1 MKPLLTVQ
9 SGSVGHRVYQL
20 CGWAPFLALV
30 AVLPYM
36 LKEFQVG
43 RLNRAILVAVA
54 VLGVNLVIGYGGLL
68 ALGHSA
74 FMGIGA
80 FVAATLISDEGWD
93 FWLVFPVVFVVG
105 FILGMILGLPALRIR
120 GLYLALVTIAFA
132 AVFPQL
138 TKIDGLSVGGKTIID
153 RTGGANGRRIEEI
166 VEAPD
171 FLPDSIFGG
180 PLEGYIYRYWV
191 IVALA
196 AFCFWGVRNLLR
208 SRPGRAIVAIRDNEI
223 GAAVSGVNLPL
234 YKTLTFGLSSALAAV
249 GGVMLAFDKGFV
261 AEQDFTFDLAV
272 QLLVALVVG
281 GLATLWG
288 PIVGA
293 LVVVFV
299 REATKDWPD
308 KYLGFLDLP
317 NPEPLSLA
325 FFGAI
330 LILVT
335 FFAPGGI
342 VGAVRKLRMRFV
354 RVEPPPPPVG
364 VKVVEPSP
372 EEAAALAEAE
382 RVAAEAPTG
391 LTEVGRES
399 TQIH

>member
-1 MKPLLTVQ
+1 MKALNLQQGT
-9 SGSVGHRVYQL
+9 VGHRVYQAV
-20 CGWAPFLALV
+20 GWAPFLAIV
-30 AVLPYM
+30 AITPYM

-43 RLNRAILVAVA
+43 RVNRAILIAVA

-80 FVAATLISDEGWD
+80 FLAATLIEDEGWD
-93 FWLVFPVVFVVG
+93 YWYVYPVVFVVG
-105 FILGMILGLPALRIR
+105 FLVGMLLGLPALRIR

-138 TKIDGLSVGGKTIID
+138 TKIDGLAIGGKTIIE
-153 RTGGANGRRIEEI
+153 RTGGANGRRISET
-166 VEAPD
+166 VQAPD
-171 FLPDSIFGG
+171 WMPESIFGG
-180 PLEGYIYRYWV
+180 TDKAYYFRYWV
-191 IVALA
+191 IVAIA
-196 AFCFWGVRNLLR
+196 ALCFWGVRNLLR
-208 SRPGRAIVAIRDNEI
+208 SRPGRAVVAIRDNEI

-234 YKTLTFGLSSALAAV
+234 YKTLTFGLSSALACIA
-249 GGVMLAFDKGFV
+249 GVMLAFDKGFV

-288 PIVGA
+288 PIIGG

-325 FFGAI
+325 FFGLI

-335 FFAPGGI
+335 FFAPGGV
-342 VGAVRKLRMRFV
+342 VGALRKLRSRFV
-354 RVEPPPPPVG
+354 RVVPTPPVTGPPPQAAVEVG
-364 VKVVEPSP
+364 VEQP
-372 EEAAALAEAE
+372 ATGQRAE
-382 RVAAEAPTG
+382 VT
-391 LTEVGRES
+391 T
-399 TQIH
+399 

>member
-1 MKPLLTVQ
+1 MKPLLTLQ
-9 SGSVGHRVYQL
+9 QGTISHRVYQAV
-20 CGWAPFLALV
+20 GWVPFLCLV

-54 VLGVNLVIGYGGLL
+54 VLGVNLVIGFGGLL

-80 FVAATLISDEGWD
+80 FLAATLISDENWD
-93 FWLVFPVVFVVG
+93 FWLVFPVVFVLG
-105 FILGMILGLPALRIR
+105 FLIGMLLGLPALRIR

-138 TKIDGLSVGGKTIID
+138 TKIDGLTIGGRTIID

-166 VEAPD
+166 VEAPSW
-171 FLPDSIFGG
+171 LPDSIFGG
-180 PLEGYIYRYWV
+180 PLEGYQYRYWV

-196 AFCFWGVRNLLR
+196 ALCFWGVSNLLR
-208 SRPGRAIVAIRDNEI
+208 SRPGRAIIAIRDNEI
-223 GAAVSGVNLPL
+223 GAAASGVNLPL

-249 GGVMLAFDKGFV
+249 AGVMLAFDKGFV

-288 PIVGA
+288 PIVGG

-308 KYLGFLDLP
+308 KYLEFLNLS
-317 NPEPLSLA
+317 NPQPLSLA

-342 VGAVRKLRMRFV
+342 VGAARKFRQRFV
-354 RVEPPPPPVG
+354 RITPKPPVSG
-364 VKVVEPSP
+364 PP
-372 EEAAALAEAE
+372 EGRAEAAVTEPAPVAGRPAE
-382 RVAAEAPTG
+382 VT
-391 LTEVGRES
+391 T
-399 TQIH
+399 